1 MISIKK
7 YLNRPSSSEDTLRR
21 VLTLLMQAIELH
33 TVEGDADDYRRFR
46 SSMQIALTG
55 FGPESTA
62 DQLLVM
68 AGAVTTAVREYSERT
83 SRFIRTQVAE
93 YHRIVHLLTETVSHC
108 AQGDER
114 ALGRLKS
121 LEEQL
126 QRAAQVEDVRELR
139 IELGHCLASL
149 QASVQ
154 EQKEEAAKAERLRA
168 AVDAVCRPVVQE
180 EPRREG
186 QARGS
191 GNFDLL
197 TQELVREAVGNRP
210 RDRLQYV
217 LVLVVDKFAA
227 LQTRFG
233 PELADRIL
241 WLLKR
246 DVKRRLNDQDRLYR
260 WHGAVFVGLLS
271 RDYRLAEVSA
281 EMARAVSSKFEEH
294 VEVGQR
300 SILLTASV
308 NWTVFPMEGP
318 DGEILRKIDEFA
330 GRHSGRGNGSGAFA
344 GARPR

>member
-7 YLNRPSSSEDTLRR
+7 FLNGPSSSEDTLRR
-21 VLTLLMQAIELH
+21 VLTLLVQAIELH
-33 TVEGDADDYRRFR
+33 TVEGDAEDYRRFR
-46 SSMQIALTG
+46 SSLQIALQG
-55 FGPESTA
+55 FGPASTV

-93 YHRIVHLLTETVSHC
+93 YHRIVHLLTETVANC

-126 QRAAQVEDVRELR
+126 RRAAQVEDVRDLR

-154 EQKEEAAKAERLRA
+154 EQKEEAAKAERMRA
-168 AVDAVCRPVVQE
+168 AVEAAC
-180 EPRREG
+180 
-186 QARGS
+186 
-191 GNFDLL
+191 
-197 TQELVREAVGNRP
+197 REATAPAPANGAVRADNFEPLTADIVRNAMRARA
-210 RDRLQYV
+210 RDKLQYV
-217 LVLVVDKFAA
+217 VVLVVDKFAV

-233 PELADRIL
+233 TDLAERIL
-241 WLLKR
+241 WLLQR
-246 DVKRRLNDQDRLYR
+246 DVKRRLNAQDRLYR

-271 RDYRLAEVSA
+271 RECRLAEVSA
-281 EMARAVSSKFEEH
+281 ELVRAIGSKFEEH
-294 VEVGQR
+294 VEVGNR

-308 NWTVFPMEGP
+308 NWTVFPLEGP
-318 DGEILRKIDEFA
+318 DPEILRKIDEFRA
-330 GRHSGRGNGSGAFA
+330 LHDVRAPGALA